1 LSPSA
6 RKHIPEQLWN
16 IVESETLT
24 PFMAEAIDIA
34 YVMAFLA
41 SDESRNITGQN
52 LVSDGGTSCHVPGF
66 SGFRP
71 FFQGE

>member
-1 LSPSA
+1 
-6 RKHIPEQLWN
+6 
-16 IVESETLT
+16 
-24 PFMAEAIDIA
+24 MAEPIDIA

-52 LVSDGGTSCHVPGF
+52 LVSDGGTSSHVPGF
-66 SGFRP
+66 AGFRP